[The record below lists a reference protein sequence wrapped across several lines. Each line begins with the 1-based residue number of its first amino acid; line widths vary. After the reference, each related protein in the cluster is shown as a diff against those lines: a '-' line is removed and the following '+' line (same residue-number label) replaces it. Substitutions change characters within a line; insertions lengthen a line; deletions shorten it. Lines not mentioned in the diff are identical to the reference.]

1 MINPAFSGRLLI
13 FEQSD
18 CLVVHPYAVPR
29 LRNLA
34 VFSDQRVLHPLPQ
47 HSAERQ
53 AQVEDL
59 FLSSIL
65 ENLSTLPRRSHSYL
79 LYFILLPYP
88 MGGQNMGPREN
99 PAGRH
104 TDSELSTRSRAIPQ
118 QSIALDHTIG
128 S

>member
-1 MINPAFSGRLLI
+1 MCIRDSG
-13 FEQSD
+13 
-18 CLVVHPYAVPR
+18 
-29 LRNLA
+29 LA
-34 VFSDQRVLHPLPQ
+34 VCTHPLSRVRDPSFLPNQWVLHPLPQ

-79 LYFILLPYP
+79 LYFVLLPYP
-88 MGGQNMGPREN
+88 MGGQNLGSREN
-99 PAGRH
+99 SAGRH
-104 TDSELSTRSRAIPQ
+104 TDSELSTRSRAIPY
-118 QSIALDHTIG
+118 QSIALDYSIG